1 MGVIWVVFDE
11 LPWPGKKIGKRWME
25 TAGPAKKLL
34 FSYLGFTQMTQA
46 WIKVNA
52 FARGNEIYVSWKIF
66 TITET

>member
-1 MGVIWVVFDE
+1 MVFDE

-34 FSYLGFTQMTQA
+34 FSYLGLTQMTQA

-52 FARGNEIYVSWKIF
+52 FARGNERYVS
-66 TITET
+66 